1 MILIKKLCQFLSGI
15 ALAVS
20 VMQALPT
27 GSARAADGSA
37 IAFPLLFD
45 SRERLAKP
53 DLSELPRLRFLTS
66 LDFPPFNFADATGR
80 PAGFH
85 VDLAREICNELDIA
99 ARCQIEAMPFPEL
112 RAALDKGEGDAI
124 IAGMAI
130 TESLRED
137 YLFSRPFMVLPAR
150 LLRNERVELKGGA
163 VGALKG
169 RPLGLVAK
177 SSHEA
182 MARAYFPEAKPVTF
196 PDRQSML
203 LALKEGKVDAVF
215 GDGVQL
221 AFWAASAEAEKCCRL
236 FDGPYY
242 STRYLGEGLAI
253 MLRPE
258 DDVLAQAMDHALL
271 TLSREGRLK
280 ELYLR
285 YFPYG
290 LY

>member
-1 MILIKKLCQFLSGI
+1 MPFLSIGL
-15 ALAVS
+15 ALA
-20 VMQALPT
+20 T
-27 GSARAADGSA
+27 GAEGAGQIGAADSGGVE
-37 IAFPLLFD
+37 FPLLFD
-45 SRERLAKP
+45 ARERLAKP
-53 DLSELPRLRFLTS
+53 DLGDVPRLRFLTS

-112 RAALDKGEGDAI
+112 KEALDKGEGDAI

-130 TESLRED
+130 TEPLRED

-150 LLRNERVELKGGA
+150 LLRNAKAELKGPAAEG
-163 VGALKG
+163 LSG

-177 SSHEA
+177 SAHEA
-182 MARAYFPEAKPVTF
+182 MARAYFPAAKPVVF
-196 PDRQSML
+196 PDRQTML
-203 LALKEGKVDAVF
+203 TALKDGKVDAVF

-221 AFWAASAEAEKCCRL
+221 AFWAASPEADRCCHL
-236 FDGPYY
+236 YDGPYY
-242 STRYLGEGLAI
+242 STGYLGEGLAI
-253 MLRPE
+253 MLRPD
-258 DDVLAQAMDHALL
+258 DDVLTQAMDHALL
-271 TLSREGRLK
+271 ALSRNGRLK